1 MNSTDLKYLKRWIVA
16 SFIKTIRPLVE
27 QGFELFIEGD
37 DRLTSKSPKH
47 FELRI
52 DGPYSRPNGSRGEQC
67 TYIEVNLLGNSTRNE
82 ENFYDRH
89 NLQGLMAFLLNRD
102 VCIYRTGNEGKVEV
116 DDGSMVGV
124 MQLLPSDAVKVS
136 DFGMV
141 DSNTEVYQS
150 VAEAH
155 YEMYH

>member
-1 MNSTDLKYLKRWIVA
+1 MNSIELKYLKRWIVA
-16 SFIKTIRPLVE
+16 SFIAEFKDLVE
-27 QGFELFIEGD
+27 QGFDIFVEGD
-37 DRLTSKSPKH
+37 DRLTNKSPKH

-52 DGPYSRPNGSRGEQC
+52 DGPYTRNVGTRGEQC
-67 TYIEVNLLGNSTRNE
+67 SYIEVNLLGNSTRNE

-89 NLQGLMAFLLNRD
+89 NLQGFMAFLLNRD
-102 VCIYRTGNEGKVEV
+102 VCIKRLGNVGKNEA
-116 DDGSMVGV
+116 DDETVVGT
-124 MQLLPSDAVKVS
+124 MQLLPADMIKVS

-141 DSNTEVYQS
+141 DPNTEIYQS